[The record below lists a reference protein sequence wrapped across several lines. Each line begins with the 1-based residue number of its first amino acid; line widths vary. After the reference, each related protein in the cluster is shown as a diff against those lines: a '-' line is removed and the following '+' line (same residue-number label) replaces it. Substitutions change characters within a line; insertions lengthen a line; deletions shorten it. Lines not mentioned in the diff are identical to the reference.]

1 MSLPRLPPRGNP
13 TPTATATTEMSYA
26 QRQQARA
33 ALSAL
38 TPTAGQTLSAFTDT
52 WITAMRECGFDSREV
67 AAAKAVL
74 VRLVDLGAEF
84 PSAAAVAKPVAAV
97 APTATP
103 TPVETRRDPHAPVV
117 IETELHP
124 SDDDLDPDYSAHTAE
139 PEPAPDPYDD
149 EPDDDVREPPHL
161 TAPEP
166 TVHVQTAPAPTAA
179 AHRSPAAQPSPPI
192 SSSRSRPYA
201 NIQPVQLPASS
212 GPPRARNYKLPG
224 T

>member
-13 TPTATATTEMSYA
+13 TPATASTEMSYA

-38 TPTAGQTLSAFTDT
+38 TPTAGQNLSEFTDL
-52 WITAMRECGFDSREV
+52 WIAAMRECGFDSREV
-67 AAAKAVL
+67 AAAKAIL
-74 VRLVDLGAEF
+74 VRLIDLGAEF
-84 PSAAAVAKPVAAV
+84 PSAATAAEKPVAAIT
-97 APTATP
+97 PTATP

-149 EPDDDVREPPHL
+149 EPDDDVIEPPHL

-166 TVHVQTAPAPTAA
+166 AVQSAPVPPAA
-179 AHRSPAAQPSPPI
+179 APCPPASQTSPPI